1 MIIDGRAI
9 SADILEKVKKEI
21 AATAGGREIVVR
33 AIVMQPTPA
42 TESYLRVKAAR
53 AVDAGMRLD
62 IVRMPDDAITEDVLN
77 AVRGVGLADAD
88 AVIVQLP
95 LPETINAAL
104 VLDEIALEKDADV
117 LSTAAYEHFA
127 YRNNDEGQTQNPI
140 LLPPV
145 VGAIKEVLE
154 RSNISVKGKRT
165 VVIGSGR
172 LVGQPAQVWL
182 EAEGADVVVVTRQSG
197 GFAELAHADIIIA
210 GAGSPHLITPDLI
223 KEGGVLI
230 DAGTS
235 ESNGA
240 IAGDADPACAYKAS
254 IFTPVP
260 GGMGPIAVACL
271 FQNVASLVL
280 STNRP
285 TSNHKT

>member
-1 MIIDGRAI
+1 MIVDGRAI
-9 SADILEKVKKEI
+9 SADILKKVKKDLEQLTDRGEVI
-21 AATAGGREIVVR
+21 VR
-33 AIVMQPTPA
+33 AIVMSPTPA
-42 TESYLRVKAAR
+42 TESYLKVKAAR
-53 AVDAGMRLD
+53 AADAGMRLEV
-62 IVRMPDDAITEDVLN
+62 VRIPDDAVTEDVLD
-77 AVRGVGLADAD
+77 AVRNACSDEAD

-95 LPETINAAL
+95 LPETINSSL
-104 VLDEIALEKDADV
+104 ILDEIAIEKDADV
-117 LSTAAYEHFA
+117 LSKVAYEHFA
-127 YRNNDEGQTQNPI
+127 YRDHTSEQVQNHPA

-154 RSNISVKGKRT
+154 RSNVDVKGKRA
-165 VVIGSGR
+165 VIVGSGR

-182 EAEGADVVVVTRQSG
+182 EAEGADVAVVTRQSTG
-197 GFAELAHADIIIA
+197 LTELAHADIIIS

-223 KEGGVLI
+223 KEGVVLI

-240 IAGDADPACAYKAS
+240 IAGDADPTCADKAS
-254 IFTPVP
+254 VFTPVP
-260 GGMGPIAVACL
+260 GGIGPIAVACL

-285 TSNHKT
+285 TPSL

>member
-9 SADILEKVKKEI
+9 SADILAKVKKDVT
-21 AATAGGREIVVR
+21 AATGVGREIVVR

-53 AVDAGMRLD
+53 AADAGMRLD

-95 LPETINAAL
+95 LPEAIDTNL

-117 LSTAAYEHFA
+117 LSGTAYEHFA
-127 YRNNDEGQTQNPI
+127 YRTEENKDA

-154 RSNISVKGKRT
+154 RSNVSIKGKRA
-165 VVIGSGR
+165 VIIGSGR

-182 EAEGADVVVVTRQSG
+182 EAEGADVTVVTRQSKG
-197 GFAELAHADIIIA
+197 LRELAHADIIIS
-210 GAGSPHLITPDLI
+210 GAGSPHLITPDQI
-223 KEGGVLI
+223 KEGVVLI

-240 IAGDADPACAYKAS
+240 IAGDADPACADKAS
-254 IFTPVP
+254 VFTPVP

-271 FQNVASLVL
+271 FQNVASLVHL
-280 STNRP
+280 RNRQK
-285 TSNHKT
+285 SVH

>member
-1 MIIDGRAI
+1 MIIDGRAV
-9 SADILEKVKKEI
+9 SADILEKVKDRMAKESSGRI
-21 AATAGGREIVVR
+21 AIVR

-53 AVDAGMRLD
+53 AADAGMRME
-62 IVRMPDDAITEDVLN
+62 IIHVPDDASTEEVIAAVLDTSASN
-77 AVRGVGLADAD
+77 AD

-95 LPETINAAL
+95 LPESVDSERVLNAIPL
-104 VLDEIALEKDADV
+104 PLDADV
-117 LSTAAYEHFA
+117 LSKTAYENFMHGA
-127 YRNNDEGQTQNPI
+127 SGA

-154 RSNISVKGKRT
+154 RSDVSVKGKKV
-165 VVIGSGR
+165 VVIGNGR

-182 EAEGADVVVVTRQSG
+182 EAEGAHVTVITRQSNNLS
-197 GFAELAHADIIIA
+197 ELTDADIIIS
-210 GAGSPHLITPDLI
+210 GAGSPHLITPDHI
-223 KEGGVLI
+223 KEGVVLI

-240 IAGDADPACAYKAS
+240 IAGDADPACADKAS

-271 FQNVASLVL
+271 FQNAASLFL
-280 STNRP
+280 SGHQA
-285 TSNHKT
+285 TSNR